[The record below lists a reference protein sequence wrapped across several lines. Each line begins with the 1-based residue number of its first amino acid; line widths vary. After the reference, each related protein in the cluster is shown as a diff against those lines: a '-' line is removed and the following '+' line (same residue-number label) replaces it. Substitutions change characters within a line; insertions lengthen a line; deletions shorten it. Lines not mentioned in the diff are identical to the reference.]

1 MDLALVV
8 LAIVVA
14 LVAFDAIGWLPRP
27 ATLASRST
35 PRDGER
41 SGVDRHPDATAK
53 KIVVDLTGR
62 DID

>member
-1 MDLALVV
+1 MDTALVV

-27 ATLASRST
+27 GAGKGKDHERPPTDRSHVT
-35 PRDGER
+35 
-41 SGVDRHPDATAK
+41 TTQ

>member
-1 MDLALVV
+1 MDTALVV

-27 ATLASRST
+27 GDDKDKDHGRPTDRSHVT
-35 PRDGER
+35 
-41 SGVDRHPDATAK
+41 TTQ

>member
-1 MDLALVV
+1 METALVV

-14 LVAFDAIGWLPRP
+14 LVALDAIGGKRRP
-27 ATLASRST
+27 AA
-35 PRDGER
+35 E
-41 SGVDRHPDATAK
+41 ATTQ

>member
-1 MDLALVV
+1 MDTALVV

-27 ATLASRST
+27 GGKKDNDHRRPPTDRSHVT
-35 PRDGER
+35 
-41 SGVDRHPDATAK
+41 TTQ